1 MDLGYLKSDFVSGF
15 HGLHT
20 IPVPV
25 NVGLTVSFQHQN
37 EIERME
43 GLYVRSRQENDKA
56 FRSWLRE
63 KRRQAEY
70 EREEQWHQVKVSSI
84 FM

>member
-1 MDLGYLKSDFVSGF
+1 
-15 HGLHT
+15 
-20 IPVPV
+20 
-25 NVGLTVSFQHQN
+25 
-37 EIERME
+37 ME

-84 FM
+84 SM

>member
-1 MDLGYLKSDFVSGF
+1 
-15 HGLHT
+15 
-20 IPVPV
+20 
-25 NVGLTVSFQHQN
+25 
-37 EIERME
+37 ME

-70 EREEQWHQVKVSSI
+70 EREEQWHQVINALWEQLDIPVLLLYQRQQCSACNI
-84 FM
+84 IRIIQVFLQL

>member
-1 MDLGYLKSDFVSGF
+1 
-15 HGLHT
+15 
-20 IPVPV
+20 
-25 NVGLTVSFQHQN
+25 
-37 EIERME
+37 ME

-63 KRRQAEY
+63 KRRQAEF
-70 EREEQWHQVKVSSI
+70 EREQQWHQVKVSLKSLI